1 MHEAVFFAG
10 CLANEALARLLKKV
24 LKHPRPAATCARL
37 QLCHSHG
44 MPSSHTQ
51 MMAFVLALSACLA
64 LYRRRWLKPELTALK
79 ATRAKEAAR
88 AALAGAELLALA
100 GATAV
105 VAASRVYLGYHS
117 PDQVAAGA
125 LVGGAFGLLWFRLM
139 LALAPLYGR
148 AAALAPCYWLDVRD
162 TWGLGERVH
171 ALERDFVAL
180 GSAAPPAAAAAA
192 AKKER

>member
-1 MHEAVFFAG
+1 VHEGVFFAG
-10 CLANEALARLLKKV
+10 CLANEALARLLKRA

-37 QLCHSHG
+37 NLCHSHG

-51 MMAFVLALSACLA
+51 MMAFLLALSACLA
-64 LYRRRWLKPELTALK
+64 LYRRRRLKPELTALK
-79 ATRAKEAAR
+79 ATPAKELARSLLAA
-88 AALAGAELLALA
+88 AELLALA
-100 GATAV
+100 GATV
-105 VAASRVYLGYHS
+105 VVGASRVYLGYHS

-125 LVGGAFGLLWFRLM
+125 MVGGAFGLLWFRLM
-139 LALAPLYGR
+139 VALAPLYGR

-180 GSAAPPAAAAAA
+180 GAAAAPGGA